1 MHPVCI
7 LYWKVNISPNVV
19 KLTYNPTTNIRKA
32 QWTEYCIALKI
43 NFPSMHLD
51 TFQIYTSSN
60 LNFPK
65 DGPFHV
71 LFSIKI
77 FLYIYK
83 VTSKVTI
90 VLLLMVLKTYI
101 FISKIAHNI
110 DISPGVA
117 NKLPLEESD
126 VDDR

>member
-1 MHPVCI
+1 M
-7 LYWKVNISPNVV
+7 
-19 KLTYNPTTNIRKA
+19 KLL
-32 QWTEYCIALKI
+32 LK
-43 NFPSMHLD
+43 L
-51 TFQIYTSSN
+51 
-60 LNFPK
+60 L
-65 DGPFHV
+65 
-71 LFSIKI
+71 L
-77 FLYIYK
+77 
-83 VTSKVTI
+83 

>member
-1 MHPVCI
+1 
-7 LYWKVNISPNVV
+7 
-19 KLTYNPTTNIRKA
+19 
-32 QWTEYCIALKI
+32 
-43 NFPSMHLD
+43 MHLD

-77 FLYIYK
+77 SLYIYK

-117 NKLPLEESD
+117 NKLPLEESN
-126 VDDR
+126 VDDRRVEIDKLEDEYFEGEIIIKIRLSSVHF